1 MIGFMRPMQW
11 RFLTGLVPAF
21 LFSSVFTLQGCSIAT
36 VDDNLP
42 YGVLNNNDL
51 QLVEEGLPTYL
62 LMVDGL
68 IENWPESESMLAS
81 GADLYGAYAGLFVEE
96 PERARKLSNKALDY
110 AFRAACAHDSDYC
123 DLRALSVPEF
133 ETLLEDA
140 NSGDVPI
147 LFTLGSAWAGYIQQ
161 NTSDWNAVAELG
173 RVEAIMA
180 RVIALDEGY
189 QYGQAHMY
197 MGVLNSI
204 LPASLGGKPE
214 VARSHF
220 EQAVALSDG
229 KNLLA
234 PVLFAEKYARLV
246 FDRELHDRLLDE
258 VLAADPEVH
267 GLTLQNTYAQQEA
280 RALLADAD
288 EYF

>member
-1 MIGFMRPMQW
+1 MQW
-11 RFLTGLVPAF
+11 RSVPYWVPS
-21 LFSSVFTLQGCSIAT
+21 LFFAAVITLQGCSLAH

-51 QLVEEGLPTYL
+51 QLVEDGLPTYL

-68 IENWPESESMLAS
+68 IENWPESESLLSS

-110 AFRAACAHDSDYC
+110 GFRAACAHHKDYC
-123 DLRALSVPEF
+123 DLRSLSVPEF
-133 ETLLEDA
+133 ESLLDDA
-140 NSGDVPI
+140 GKGDVPV
-147 LFTLGSAWAGYIQQ
+147 LFSLGGAWAGYIQQ

-180 RVIALDEGY
+180 RIVALDEGY

-197 MGVLNSI
+197 LGVLNSI

-214 VARSHF
+214 QAKAHF
-220 EQAVALSDG
+220 EEAVLLSDG

-234 PVLFAEKYARLV
+234 QVLYAEKYARLV
-246 FDRELHDRLLDE
+246 FDRELHDSLLNE
-258 VLAADPEVH
+258 VLAADPDVH
-267 GLTLQNTYAQQEA
+267 GLTLQNTYAQQQAE
-280 RALLADAD
+280 ALLADAD
-288 EYF
+288 DYF

>member
-1 MIGFMRPMQW
+1 MQW
-11 RFLTGLVPAF
+11 RSVPYWVPS
-21 LFSSVFTLQGCSIAT
+21 LFFAAVVTLQGCSLAH

-51 QLVEEGLPTYL
+51 QLVEDGLPTYL

-68 IENWPESESMLAS
+68 IENWPESESLLSS

-110 AFRAACAHDSDYC
+110 GFRAACAHNKDYC
-123 DLRALSVPEF
+123 DLRSLSVPEF
-133 ETLLEDA
+133 ESLLDDA
-140 NSGDVPI
+140 GKGDVPV
-147 LFTLGSAWAGYIQQ
+147 LFSLGGAWAGYIQQ

-180 RVIALDEGY
+180 RIVALDEGY

-197 MGVLNSI
+197 LGVLNSI

-214 VARSHF
+214 QAKAHF
-220 EQAVALSDG
+220 EEAVLLSDG

-234 PVLFAEKYARLV
+234 QVLYAEKYARLV
-246 FDRELHDRLLDE
+246 FDRELHDSLLNE
-258 VLAADPEVH
+258 VLAADPDVH
-267 GLTLQNTYAQQEA
+267 GLTLQNTYAQQQAE
-280 RALLADAD
+280 ALLADAD
-288 EYF
+288 DYF

>member
-1 MIGFMRPMQW
+1 MQW
-11 RFLTGLVPAF
+11 RSVPYWVPS
-21 LFSSVFTLQGCSIAT
+21 LFFAAVVTLQGCSLAH

-51 QLVEEGLPTYL
+51 QLVEDGLPTYL

-68 IENWPESESMLAS
+68 IENWPESESLLSS

-110 AFRAACAHDSDYC
+110 GFRAACAHDKDYC
-123 DLRALSVPEF
+123 DLRSLSVPEF
-133 ETLLEDA
+133 ESLLDDA
-140 NSGDVPI
+140 GKGDVPV
-147 LFTLGSAWAGYIQQ
+147 LFSLGGAWAGYIQQ

-180 RVIALDEGY
+180 RIVALDEGY

-197 MGVLNSI
+197 LGVLNSI

-214 VARSHF
+214 QAKAHF
-220 EQAVALSDG
+220 EEAVLLSDG

-234 PVLFAEKYARLV
+234 QVLYAEKYARLV
-246 FDRELHDRLLDE
+246 FDRELHDSLLNE
-258 VLAADPEVH
+258 VLAADPDVH
-267 GLTLQNTYAQQEA
+267 GLTLQNTYAQQQAE
-280 RALLADAD
+280 ALLADAD
-288 EYF
+288 DYF

>member
-1 MIGFMRPMQW
+1 MQW
-11 RFLTGLVPAF
+11 RSVPYWVPS
-21 LFSSVFTLQGCSIAT
+21 LFFAAVVTLQGCSLAH

-51 QLVEEGLPTYL
+51 QLVEDGLPTYL

-68 IENWPESESMLAS
+68 IENWPESESLLSS

-110 AFRAACAHDSDYC
+110 GFRAACAHDKDYC
-123 DLRALSVPEF
+123 DLRSLSVPEF
-133 ETLLEDA
+133 ESLLDDA
-140 NSGDVPI
+140 GKGDVPV
-147 LFTLGSAWAGYIQQ
+147 LFSLGGAWAGYIQQ

-180 RVIALDEGY
+180 RIVALDEGY

-197 MGVLNSI
+197 LGVLNSI

-214 VARSHF
+214 QAKAHF
-220 EQAVALSDG
+220 EEAVLLSDG

-234 PVLFAEKYARLV
+234 QVLYAEKYARLV
-246 FDRELHDRLLDE
+246 FDRELHDSLLNE
-258 VLAADPEVH
+258 VLAADPDVH
-267 GLTLQNTYAQQEA
+267 GLTLQNTYAQQQAE
-280 RALLADAD
+280 ALLAGAD
-288 EYF
+288 DYF